1 MMFVP
6 TEQCSPIVAPLALRR
21 AVAVLIVVMIADVM
35 DLLDST
41 IANLAGPSIRADLGG
56 SETTLQWVLAAY
68 TVTFAIGLVT
78 SGRLGDLL
86 GRRRLFL
93 AGMAGFTLASLAC
106 GLAPSATFL
115 IIARAVQGLAGSVMI
130 PQGLALIRVVFP
142 AEQLRRALIPF
153 GPIMGLATVA
163 GPILAGWLLA
173 LNLFGTQWRAI
184 FLINVPIGITAAA
197 LGWFLLPR
205 RAGEDPGLRLDVAG
219 VGLLTLASLLLIVPL
234 VEGREYGWPAW
245 CWLMMVGAVPA
256 LVLFV
261 ISERR
266 SRHPVITPTLFR
278 RRSFV
283 VGLVVTGSF
292 FASFTG
298 FQLAFNLLLQLGLG
312 WTPLD
317 TGLALIP
324 WALGLVVAIGLG
336 GAVLAERFGRGSV
349 QLGLAI
355 GVLGLLGLW
364 WTLAHF
370 QDQLTAWITAPSLA
384 VIGFGSGMV
393 FVPIFDYILG
403 DATIDEVA
411 PVPGCST
418 PSSSLPTRWASPPW
432 EPCSSPAPTPANPA
446 PSSPAPSTSSP
457 WPPRSTSSPC
467 PWSACYRDTPSRPS
481 TDRIAGQG

>member
-1 MMFVP
+1 MVFVP

-184 FLINVPIGITAAA
+184 FLINVPIGIAAAA

-403 DATIDEVA
+403 DATIDEVGTGSGMLNA
-411 PVPGCST
+411 VQQFANALGFAALGTVFFARADTGEPGSFFAGAEHVIAVAAALYVLT
-418 PSSSLPTRWASPPW
+418 LPLVGLL
-432 EPCSSPAPTPANPA
+432 
-446 PSSPAPSTSSP
+446 
-457 WPPRSTSSPC
+457 PRHTQQ
-467 PWSACYRDTPSRPS
+467 AEH
-481 TDRIAGQG
+481 

>member
-1 MMFVP
+1 LFVT

-266 SRHPVITPTLFR
+266 SRHPMITPTLFR

-403 DATIDEVA
+403 DATVDEVGTGSGMLNA
-411 PVPGCST
+411 VQQFANALGFAALGTVFFARADTGEPGSFFAGAELVIAMAAALYVLT
-418 PSSSLPTRWASPPW
+418 LPLVGLL
-432 EPCSSPAPTPANPA
+432 
-446 PSSPAPSTSSP
+446 
-457 WPPRSTSSPC
+457 PRHTQQ
-467 PWSACYRDTPSRPS
+467 AEH
-481 TDRIAGQG
+481 